1 MMKFIAAFQKE
12 WQEMVRT
19 KRLLIALVVLVL
31 FGMTSPLMAK
41 MIPEIMT
48 LVPGGEQYVMLIPTP
63 TINDAVAQY
72 IKNITQFGV
81 LLALLFGM
89 GSVANE
95 KDKGT
100 AAMILSK
107 PMPRFTFLLAKIAAN
122 TLLFTLAL
130 TLAGTG
136 CYYYTYVLF
145 GQLPIVGFL
154 QMNGLIL
161 VYLLVYIALTVFFST
176 LTKTQY
182 IAMGLSFGV
191 VIVFGIVSAIPGMS
205 SYIPDVLIVNA
216 SLLGI
221 GESPQSWIGLWV
233 SLGLVIASV
242 LGAWLVF
249 RRQEI

>member
-1 MMKFIAAFQKE
+1 MKFMAAFKKE
-12 WQEMVRT
+12 WLELVRT

-48 LVPGGEQYVMLIPTP
+48 VVPGGEQFAMMIPTP

-100 AAMILSK
+100 AAMVLSK

-122 TLLFTLAL
+122 TLLFALAL
-130 TLAGTG
+130 ALAGIG
-136 CYYYTYVLF
+136 CYYYTSVLF
-145 GQLPIVGFL
+145 GQLPLMAFL

-161 VYLLVYIALTVFFST
+161 MYLLVYVALTVFFST
-176 LTKTQY
+176 LTRTQY
-182 IAMGLSFGV
+182 IAIGLSFGV
-191 VIVFGIVSAIPGMS
+191 VIVFGIVSAIPGLS
-205 SYIPDVLIVNA
+205 RYIPDILIVNA

-221 GESPQSWIGLWV
+221 GASPENWIGLWV
-233 SLGLVIASV
+233 SLGLILASV

>member
-1 MMKFIAAFQKE
+1 MKFMAAFKKE
-12 WQEMVRT
+12 WLELVRT

-48 LVPGGEQYVMLIPTP
+48 VVPGGEQFAMMIPTP

-100 AAMILSK
+100 AAMVLSK

-122 TLLFTLAL
+122 TLLFALAL
-130 TLAGTG
+130 ALAGIG

-145 GQLPIVGFL
+145 GQLSLMAFL

-161 VYLLVYIALTVFFST
+161 MYLLVYVALTVFFST
-176 LTKTQY
+176 LTRTQY
-182 IAMGLSFGV
+182 IAIGLSFGV
-191 VIVFGIVSAIPGMS
+191 VIVFGIVSAIPGLS
-205 SYIPDVLIVNA
+205 RYIPDILIVNA

-221 GESPQSWIGLWV
+221 GASPENWIGLWV
-233 SLGLVIASV
+233 SLGLILASV

>member
-12 WQEMVRT
+12 WLELVRT
-19 KRLLIALVVLVL
+19 KRLMIAMVVLVL

-41 MIPEIMT
+41 MVPEMMKIV
-48 LVPGGEQYVMLIPTP
+48 LGGEQFALMIPTP
-63 TINDAVAQY
+63 SITDAVAQY

-107 PMPRFTFLLAKIAAN
+107 PMPRFTFLIAKIAAN
-122 TLLFTLAL
+122 TLLFALAL
-130 TLAGTG
+130 SLAAVG

-145 GQLPIVGFL
+145 GQLPMVGFL

-161 VYLLVYIALTVFFST
+161 LYLLLYIALTIFFST

-191 VIVFGIVSAIPGMS
+191 VIVFGIVSAIPGLTR
-205 SYIPDVLIVNA
+205 YVPDLLIVNA
-216 SLLGI
+216 TLLGI
-221 GESPQSWIGLWV
+221 GDSPESWIGLWV
-233 SLGLVIASV
+233 SLILIFASV

-249 RRQEI
+249 RKQEI

>member
-1 MMKFIAAFQKE
+1 MMKFLAAFEKE
-12 WQEMVRT
+12 WLELVRT

-48 LVPGGEQYVMLIPTP
+48 LVPGGEQIALIIPTP
-63 TINDAVAQY
+63 SITDAVAQY

-107 PMPRFTFLLAKIAAN
+107 PMPRFIFLMAKIIAN

-130 TLAGTG
+130 TLAGIG

-145 GQLPIVGFL
+145 GQLPVVGFL
-154 QMNGLIL
+154 QMNALIL
-161 VYLLVYIALTVFFST
+161 LYLLVYIALTVFFST

-205 SYIPDVLIVNA
+205 SYVPDVLIVNA